1 MIPAVLIYLGIMLL
15 LICVWFLLLKRPIY
29 EGVIISFIVLVAL
42 TGTWQNLW
50 YYITEAMNTSLLYSM
65 MAFVAMSQI
74 LSKTKIIDNCVMIII
89 SLLGRIPGGAGYAAV
104 VASGFMGALS
114 GSGPGNV
121 MSTGTITIPAMK
133 KTGYPAE
140 VAANIESASS
150 YLGNMIPPSANI
162 VAALGAYLAVY
173 GDNSMTSGSFWMVCW
188 SVSLWF
194 ILSRLIMVFIFCKK
208 YKIKSMNKEDIPSL
222 KETFKKGW
230 TGLLLPIIILV
241 PFILDSIFNAGF
253 LTNRLGAAGAKHF
266 SSSLLIFIAGIT
278 AFVGIVVSNKKKE
291 FSPKG
296 LVEILSK
303 GVKGLAPTVATCVF
317 GYMIGEL
324 FADIKAGE
332 QLQLFL
338 QEMSLGKIG
347 LAFIIPLIC
356 CFVTMVI
363 PGSSVVVMFGPTF
376 ITLFAAAGVNP
387 VLVAAMLPCICGV
400 MCGITP
406 PFALGM
412 YAGMSIAESDFNKTI
427 KNDLWWVL
435 AQYALEVIVL
445 LELLPNFGL

>member
-1 MIPAVLIYLGIMLL
+1 L
-15 LICVWFLLLKRPIY
+15 FKRPIY
-29 EGVIISFIVLVAL
+29 EGVILSFIILVAM
-42 TGTWQNLW
+42 TGTWSNLW
-50 YYITEAMNTSLLYSM
+50 LYITKALNTSLLYSM

-74 LSKTKIIDNCVMIII
+74 LSKTKIIDNCVMIIV
-89 SLLGRIPGGAGYAAV
+89 SLLGKIPGGAGYAAV
-104 VASGFMGALS
+104 IASSFMGALS

-121 MSTGTITIPAMK
+121 MSTVAITIPAMK

-162 VAALGAYLAVY
+162 IAALGAYLAVY
-173 GDNSMTSGSFWMVCW
+173 GGNTLTSGSFWMACW

-194 ILSRLIMVFIFCKK
+194 VFSRLIMVFAFVKY
-208 YKIKSMNKEDIPSL
+208 YKIKPMAREDVPSL
-222 KETFKKGW
+222 RETIKKGW
-230 TGLLLPIIILV
+230 TGLLLPVIILV
-241 PFILDSIFNAGF
+241 PFILDAIFNAGF
-253 LTNRLGAAGAKHF
+253 LTDRLGVTGAKHF
-266 SSSLLIFIAGIT
+266 SSSLLIFVAGIT
-278 AFVGIVVSNKKKE
+278 AFVGILASEDKKSVSFNGIIE
-291 FSPKG
+291 T
-296 LVEILSK
+296 LSK
-303 GVKGLAPTVATCVF
+303 GVKGLAPTVATCIF
-317 GYMIGEL
+317 GYMIGAL
-324 FADIKAGE
+324 FTDIKAGE
-332 QLQLFL
+332 ELQIFL
-338 QEMSLGKIG
+338 QDMSLGKVG

-387 VLVAAMLPCICGV
+387 ILVAAMLPCICGV

-427 KNDLWWVL
+427 KNDLWWVFV
-435 AQYALEVIVL
+435 QYMLEVVIL
-445 LELLPNFGL
+445 LELLPNFGI